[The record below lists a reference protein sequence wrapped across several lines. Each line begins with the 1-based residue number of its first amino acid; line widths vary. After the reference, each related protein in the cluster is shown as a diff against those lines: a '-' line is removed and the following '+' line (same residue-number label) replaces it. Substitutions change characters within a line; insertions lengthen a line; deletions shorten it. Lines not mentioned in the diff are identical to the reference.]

1 MIQETTSHGK
11 STESEMD
18 FNSLYPF
25 RIENRQVKE
34 EKGNNDLI
42 TILNMLF

>member
-1 MIQETTSHGK
+1 MTLTKRRHFIISFTT
-11 STESEMD
+11 T
-18 FNSLYPF
+18 
-25 RIENRQVKE
+25 IENRRVKE